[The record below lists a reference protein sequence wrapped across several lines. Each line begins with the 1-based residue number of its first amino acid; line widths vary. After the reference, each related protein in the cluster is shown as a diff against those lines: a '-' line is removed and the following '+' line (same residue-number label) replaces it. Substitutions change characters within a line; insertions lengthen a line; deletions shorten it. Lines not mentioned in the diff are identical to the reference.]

1 MSVNA
6 GVRVLQQVT
15 PRGRAPPHL
24 WERAEPPEGGEDV
37 FHLPSIF
44 LFLPW
49 CPQLEGIWAPAAP
62 RHIKTQRS
70 KEKCGE
76 EEREEE
82 ERERN

>member
-44 LFLPW
+44 LFLP

-76 EEREEE
+76 EEREGE